1 MALRP
6 GTDRGWSNLR
16 EQAETLAAFLPAL
29 MAEAE
34 RVANTVA
41 QGVHGRRRI
50 GVGET
55 FWEYRHQRPE
65 DPVSAIDWRQ
75 SAKSDHLY
83 VRENEWEAAES
94 IWLWRDASA
103 SMTYQSPFAPCTKL
117 DRATVLTLAI
127 GSLLIRGGERIGKL
141 GDPHPPSTGRA
152 TLRRVAM
159 ALMTDPH
166 TGPSLPKL
174 EALPRF
180 AQVVWVGDFLE
191 PAGEMEK
198 IIQFYASRGVKGHL
212 MQVLDPAE
220 EDLPFEGRTKFEG
233 MEERIDLT
241 VGRAEALR
249 VEYQERMTWHQEAL
263 TRAAQRFG
271 WTFAI
276 HRTDRSAQ
284 TALLTLYAGLAG
296 ETLAGIGLSHR
307 VG

>member
-1 MALRP
+1 
-6 GTDRGWSNLR
+6 
-16 EQAETLAAFLPAL
+16 

-50 GVGET
+50 SAGET

-83 VRENEWEAAES
+83 IRENEWEAAES
-94 IWLWRDASA
+94 IWLWRDASP
-103 SMTYQSPFAPCTKL
+103 SMTYQSEVGPCTKL

-127 GSLLIRGGERIGKL
+127 GSLLVRGGERIAKL

-152 TLRRVAM
+152 ILRRVAM
-159 ALMTDPH
+159 ALVADPH
-166 TGPSLPKL
+166 NGPSLPPL

-180 AQVVWVGDFLE
+180 SQVVWVGDFLE
-191 PAGEMEK
+191 PAAKTEE
-198 IIQFYASRGVKGHL
+198 IIRFYASRGVKGHI

-233 MEERIDLT
+233 IEERINLT
-241 VGRAEALR
+241 VGRAETLR
-249 VEYQERMTWHQEAL
+249 HDYQQRMDWHQESL
-263 TRAAQRFG
+263 TCAAQRFG

-284 TALLTLYAGLAG
+284 SALLTLYAGLSG
-296 ETLAGIGLSHR
+296 ETLTGIGLSH
-307 VG
+307 